1 MFDDVLFPTDGSD
14 GAKAAFNHVL
24 DLADGHDAT
33 VHVLNVADTTQDSV
47 VRMQGDVVDVLER
60 EGNEFVEEAAERAR
74 ARGLETVTEVR
85 QGTPADTILGY
96 ARTRDV
102 DLVTMPV
109 HGQGGIERF
118 LVGSTTDRV
127 VRGSEIP
134 VLTIRPTAGTSIEYP
149 YSDVLV
155 PTDGSGCAA
164 AAIDLGSDLAV
175 AEGAAVHFLCVVQDT
190 GLGVDFQSSDLAGK
204 LDGRA
209 AGIVEEA
216 ARSATE
222 AGVDTVHQAVEHG
235 SAIADGILSYVEN
248 DGIDLVVVGT
258 HGRTGI
264 DRYVLGSV
272 AEKLVRSA
280 PVPVLT
286 VRHPTEE

>member
-14 GAKAAFNHVL
+14 GADVAFDHVL
-24 DLADGHDAT
+24 DVADGHDAT

-47 VRMQGDVVDVLER
+47 LRMQGDVVDVLER
-60 EGNEFVEEAAERAR
+60 EGSDLVEEAAERAR
-74 ARGLETVTEVR
+74 ARGLDTVTEVR
-85 QGTPADTILGY
+85 QGPPDETILEY
-96 ARTRDV
+96 ARTREV

-109 HGQGGIERF
+109 HGEGSIKRF
-118 LVGSTTDRV
+118 LLGSTTDRV
-127 VRGSEIP
+127 VRGSTIP
-134 VLTIRPTAGTSIEYP
+134 VLTIRPTAETPIEYP

-155 PTDGSGCAA
+155 PTDGSGCAT

-175 AEGAAVHFLCVVQDT
+175 AEGAALHLLCVVQDT
-190 GLGVDFQSSDLAGK
+190 GLGVDFQSSDLAGQ
-204 LDGRA
+204 LDDRA
-209 AGIVEEA
+209 GDIVEEA
-216 ARSATE
+216 ARTATE
-222 AGVDTVHQAVEHG
+222 AGVGTVHQAVEHG

-248 DGIDLVVVGT
+248 DGVDLVVVGT
-258 HGRTGI
+258 HGRTGL
-264 DRYVLGSV
+264 DRYVIGSV